1 MALGAPPNKQQRRR
15 PALAKPEWGAKR
27 VCQNCGTKFY
37 DFRRDPIL
45 CPSCGA
51 TYQPDDALKP
61 RRSRVEPKGRA
72 AAKPAPIEEE
82 EVADEEEEGDDILLD
97 EAEEEEDEVEEAVVE
112 DEEDEEPDAEVK
124 GGKPKRDPLIPDDE
138 VEDDDALDEEI
149 DEDDLDE
156 EDIDEEFEDEEKE
169 P

>member
-1 MALGAPPNKQQRRR
+1 MALGAPPIKQQRRR
-15 PALAKPEWGAKR
+15 PALAKPEWGSKR

-37 DFRRDPIL
+37 DFHREPIL

-51 TYQPDDALKP
+51 TYQADDALKP

-72 AAKPAPIEEE
+72 AAKPAPAEEE
-82 EVADEEEEGDDILLD
+82 DEAAAEEEAEDILLD
-97 EAEEEEDEVEEAVVE
+97 EADEEEEDEVEEAVVE
-112 DEEDEEPDAEVK
+112 EDEDDEAEAEVK
-124 GGKPKRDPLIPDDE
+124 VGKPVRDPLIPDDE

-149 DEDDLDE
+149 DED
-156 EDIDEEFEDEEKE
+156 EDEDVDEDFADDEKE